1 MVQHSMN
8 VGAQT
13 PCISVCCVFLLHLPP
28 RQLVWVCVKL
38 GVFRRFL
45 AGCLHTVCPPVISTS
60 LCTRKNEE
68 TNHLQAQTNV

>member
-8 VGAQT
+8 VGADSLHLGVL
-13 PCISVCCVFLLHLPP
+13 CISLTPSSL
-28 RQLVWVCVKL
+28 LVWVCVRL
-38 GVFRRFL
+38 SVFRRFL